1 MVKNFLGTGW
11 AFPVR
16 VNGQGGNRLVSEK
29 EDIKQACLI
38 ILSTALGERAMRPDF
53 GCGVYDLVF
62 DPGDASL
69 AGRIEF
75 FVSNALGV
83 WEPRITVKSVEAEMT
98 EENVTVNVRYVI
110 RSTNTED
117 NFVYPFFVAGA
128 A

>member
-1 MVKNFLGTGW
+1 MAKEFLGTGW

-16 VNGQGGNRLVSEK
+16 INGQGGNALVSAE

-53 GCGVYDLVF
+53 GCGIYDLVF

-75 FVSNALGV
+75 FVSNALEA

-98 EENVTVNVRYVI
+98 EEKVVVEVRYVI
-110 RSTNTED
+110 RTTNTED
-117 NFVYPFFVAGA
+117 NFVYPFFTA

>member
-1 MVKNFLGTGW
+1 MAKKFLGTGW

-16 VNGQGGNRLVSEK
+16 VNGQGGNALVSGE
-29 EDIKQACLI
+29 ENIKQSCLI

-53 GCGVYDLVF
+53 GCGIYDLVF
-62 DPGDASL
+62 DPADASL

-75 FVSNALGV
+75 FVANALEA

-98 EENVTVNVRYVI
+98 EEKVIVEVRYII

-117 NFVYPFFVAGA
+117 NFVYPYFIAGA